1 MSTAS
6 QLSTHRKLHDRHRNS
21 RECCNGETWH
31 RPSIRIAMLTPVL
44 TVALRSLN
52 LPNTIAPAVQLAFS
66 VVNDKG
72 PKTKTTYH
80 GPHPGAGAM
89 TTLHHH
95 YLSHHQPSGTSC
107 AIRSTL
113 HGPLGSPATP
123 PEHGAEGFP

>member
-1 MSTAS
+1 
-6 QLSTHRKLHDRHRNS
+6 
-21 RECCNGETWH
+21 
-31 RPSIRIAMLTPVL
+31 MLTPVL

-52 LPNTIAPAVQLAFS
+52 LSNTIAPAVQLAFS

-80 GPHPGAGAM
+80 GPQPGAGAM

-95 YLSHHQPSGTSC
+95 YLSHHQHSDTSC

-113 HGPLGSPATP
+113 HGPLGSPTTP